1 MMTVI
6 LRGKTFHI
14 TIEAVFKATQDIEP
28 QPLVRYAVNLHNR
41 WYPPKQVLS
50 LVTGLPVAA
59 FTTQDAYRLMQ
70 RLGLDVVEAS
80 SISEDWGSP
89 S

>member
-1 MMTVI
+1 MHVTI
-6 LRGKTFHI
+6 RGKTFDI
-14 TIEAVFKATQDIEP
+14 TVDDVLQMTEQVEP
-28 QPLVRYAVNLHNR
+28 EPLVRYAVALHNR

-70 RLGLDVVEAS
+70 RLGLNIVEAS
-80 SISEDWGSP
+80 SLDEDRGNP